1 MVRKLTER
9 PFAVL
14 LPLWPKVIFVD
25 WNGVLCQD
33 VYWSSIANNPKHPYH
48 TRINDSRRR
57 LFTEQRALVNAWQK
71 GQISSKDVISSLNV
85 RLDGRCREDY
95 LLRRLERDCRK
106 MPADRTLLSVLSSA
120 ARSCYVV
127 LATDNVDSF
136 FEQLDFKPE
145 LHSVLHGVLCS
156 SALGVLKGEDV
167 VRFFQPWLD
176 SHRLT
181 FADALLLDDSPQIC
195 GAFRA
200 AGGSAIQFTSVSE
213 AMRPLKRWLA
223 AEPAEGRAS

>member
-1 MVRKLTER
+1 MVRRLTER

-14 LPLWPKVIFVD
+14 LPLWPRVIFVD

-48 TRINDSRRR
+48 RRISDSRRR
-57 LFTEQRALVNAWQK
+57 LFTEQRDLVKAWQK
-71 GQISSKDVISSLNV
+71 GEISSEAVISSLNV
-85 RLDGRCREDY
+85 RLDRRCREDY
-95 LLRRLERDCRK
+95 LLRRLELDCRK
-106 MPADRTLLSVLSSA
+106 MPADRTLLTVLATA
-120 ARSCYVV
+120 ARSCYIV

-136 FEQLDFKPE
+136 FQQLDFKPE
-145 LHSVLHGVLCS
+145 LQSVLHGVLCS
-156 SALGVLKGEDV
+156 SVLGVLKGEDAV
-167 VRFFQPWLD
+167 AFFQPWLN

-181 FADALLLDDSPQIC
+181 FADALLLDDSREIC

-213 AMRPLKRWLA
+213 AVKPLRRWLA
-223 AEPAEGRAS
+223 AKPPEGSVT